1 MLPSTDY
8 SNLRAFGI
16 TCDLKKKKKK
26 RWKDAAEPSGEI
38 WMGLSEVHLDT
49 EISRFSSHLTV
60 TIPSSPCPDKSALTL
75 FTEDARKGLSLT
87 AYLTLSA

>member
-1 MLPSTDY
+1 
-8 SNLRAFGI
+8 
-16 TCDLKKKKKK
+16 
-26 RWKDAAEPSGEI
+26 
-38 WMGLSEVHLDT
+38 MGLSEVHLDT

-60 TIPSSPCPDKSALTL
+60 TIPSSPCPDKSALTP